1 MWTQA
6 YMWWVRVKR
15 VSEAG
20 GPAVSR
26 KTWHPQPDWERNLQL
41 SGTHDA
47 WGTGQTDL
55 MPCLG
60 QQDSF
65 FNPIRWWKS
74 HTYTAALGC
83 LWLQVQT
90 GLSLW
95 EIPPVPAGGWCGKG
109 GTAEWKMSVME
120 DRLHWKDTNNAAESH
135 SIRLQ
140 CKSAIYRA

>member
-1 MWTQA
+1 MTWTQVYMWTGA
-6 YMWWVRVKR
+6 KR
-15 VSEAG
+15 VPEVRWTCCQQKEPVPTARLREK
-20 GPAVSR
+20 PAA
-26 KTWHPQPDWERNLQL
+26 KWDTW
-41 SGTHDA
+41 
-47 WGTGQTDL
+47 
-55 MPCLG
+55 CLG
-60 QQDSF
+60 NRPNRPHAMLGAARLIFYS
-65 FNPIRWWKS
+65 IRWWNS

-120 DRLHWKDTNNAAESH
+120 DRLHRKDTNNAAESH